1 MQRKELRIV
10 YRRGTEEFAEAL
22 QQRLDGTVGLDSALW
37 TEKDYLDCRRSMPED
52 AYVLFLGDGAA
63 LQQEG
68 VPCAPRFAQ
77 YGMAYGWS
85 GRRAFLTATERPLN
99 GKKKIRAF
107 LEYLQQQH
115 PEITPEELET
125 VAAENALAWADSL
138 KASVNPLASVLDS
151 MFRAPVSSAGTI
163 TALGRLQYKA
173 AVAEFYRSGIAD
185 FLDE

>member
-1 MQRKELRIV
+1 
-10 YRRGTEEFAEAL
+10 
-22 QQRLDGTVGLDSALW
+22 
-37 TEKDYLDCRRSMPED
+37 
-52 AYVLFLGDGAA
+52 
-63 LQQEG
+63 
-68 VPCAPRFAQ
+68 
-77 YGMAYGWS
+77 MAYGWS